1 MLTFS
6 LRRLLSIPPLVLVVS
21 FLTFLLL
28 KQAPGDFY
36 SQMEADPT
44 RSTTEVLRQKEN
56 AGLLVR
62 LVELSG
68 WPKSP
73 SLPSVRISL
82 S

>member
-44 RSTTEVLRQKEN
+44 RSTTEVLR
-56 AGLLVR
+56 
-62 LVELSG
+62 
-68 WPKSP
+68 
-73 SLPSVRISL
+73 
-82 S
+82 

>member
-62 LVELSG
+62 LD
-68 WPKSP
+68 
-73 SLPSVRISL
+73 RN
-82 S
+82 